1 MSKVREHEYDDAMH
15 DYMQWKDELE
25 RLLNED
31 EKDEE
36 AIFEAKE
43 MVEKYEEALFSKEEE
58 FEELSEQSEEEH
70 EEPSEC
76 NEEELENPSECNEEE
91 EETLE

>member
-43 MVEKYEEALFSKEEE
+43 MVEKYEDALFGKGNESYNENELEES
-58 FEELSEQSEEEH
+58 FEED
-70 EEPSEC
+70 
-76 NEEELENPSECNEEE
+76 LEDFLFS
-91 EETLE
+91 

>member
-1 MSKVREHEYDDAMH
+1 MSKVREFMSKVREHEYDDAMH

-43 MVEKYEEALFSKEEE
+43 MVEKYEDALFGKENESYNENELEE
-58 FEELSEQSEEEH
+58 SFEED
-70 EEPSEC
+70 
-76 NEEELENPSECNEEE
+76 LEDFLFS
-91 EETLE
+91 

>member
-43 MVEKYEEALFSKEEE
+43 MVEKYEDALFGKENESYNENELEE
-58 FEELSEQSEEEH
+58 SFEED
-70 EEPSEC
+70 
-76 NEEELENPSECNEEE
+76 LEDFLFS
-91 EETLE
+91 